1 MTVAI
6 QTRTDAPDSR
16 GARNTTN
23 SPASDSTAV
32 TIEATQYEAAMTD
45 ATANDPAEFTQTQAR
60 ADTGDV
66 TQTRTATFGSAFAD
80 NRPSTPLNH
89 IEVGQRLDDFD
100 LLIELGSG
108 AFARVFLAR
117 QLSMQRLVAVK
128 ISANRGHEPQTLAQ
142 LDHDYIVRVFDQRIL
157 RDQDWRLLYMQY
169 LPGGT
174 LLDLGRVVFDADR
187 RPDSGQALLDA
198 VDIAL
203 ESRGESRPT
212 ESTIRAELA
221 LLSWPETVAW
231 LGKRLASA
239 LHYANSKGVLHRDVK
254 LANVLLAPDGTP
266 KLADFNI
273 SFSRNVSGAS
283 PFEYFGGSL
292 SYMSPEQ
299 LMASRPGHTL
309 EAADL
314 DTRSDI
320 YSLAVVL
327 WEILTGLKPFDDS
340 AAQAARADPAG
351 LVGDSTALELML
363 TTRAKGVSSEA
374 LAELPSDCPA
384 ALRRVLLKALSADR
398 EQRWA
403 SGAELAEQL
412 QLCLDPQARDL
423 VDPPANSWRLRLR
436 PFVLPIALV
445 AILVPNLLASVYN
458 IQHNHLL
465 IVSQLS
471 EQAQHRFVLVTTLSN
486 LISFPLGGAVL
497 LYWCRRVILVPR
509 RLRRG
514 PAPPAHVLAQTRH
527 DCLVAADRVVFVV
540 FGLWLLAG
548 LNFPLAMEFAAGGI
562 SGRSAIHFFGSITV
576 CGAIAIAYPFFL
588 LTFFIVRSVYPELV
602 AYGQTNV
609 QEAEQLRALSRRL
622 SRYLAIAASVPL
634 LGIMAVSFL
643 TASEIAAVIV
653 PIRVLCIGGIAGFVL
668 AYWLSRLIES
678 DIRALER
685 VIRHRAPH

>member
-1 MTVAI
+1 
-6 QTRTDAPDSR
+6 
-16 GARNTTN
+16 
-23 SPASDSTAV
+23 
-32 TIEATQYEAAMTD
+32 MTD
-45 ATANDPAEFTQTQAR
+45 PTANYPAEFTQTQAR
-60 ADTGDV
+60 AETGEV
-66 TQTRTATFGSAFAD
+66 TEGRTGIFGSAFAD
-80 NRPSTPLNH
+80 ISPSADLTQ

-117 QLSMQRLVAVK
+117 QLSLQRLVAVK

-142 LDHDYIVRVFDQRIL
+142 LDHDHIVRVFDQRIL
-157 RDQDWRLLYMQY
+157 RDRDWRLLYMQY

-174 LLDLGRVVFDADR
+174 LLDLGRVIFAGER
-187 RPDSGQALLDA
+187 PPDSGQALLDA

-212 ESTIRAELA
+212 ESITRAELA
-221 LLSWPETVAW
+221 TLSWPETVAW
-231 LGKRLASA
+231 LGKRLAGA
-239 LHYANSKGVLHRDVK
+239 LHYANSRGVLHRDIK

-266 KLADFNI
+266 KLADFNV

-283 PFEYFGGSL
+283 PFDYFGGSL

-309 EAADL
+309 EAVDL

-327 WEILTGLKPFDDS
+327 WELLTGLKPFDDS
-340 AAQAARADPAG
+340 AAQAARADSAG
-351 LVGDSTALELML
+351 VGDTTALELML
-363 TTRAKGVSSEA
+363 TTRAEGISSAA
-374 LAELPSDCPA
+374 LAALPSDCPT

-398 EQRWA
+398 DQRWA

-423 VDPPANSWRLRLR
+423 VDPPAHSWRLRLR
-436 PFVLPIALV
+436 PFVLPIAAL
-445 AILVPNLLASVYN
+445 AILIPNLLASAYN
-458 IQHNHLL
+458 IQHNQLL
-465 IVSQLS
+465 IVSQLT
-471 EQAQHRFVLVTTLSN
+471 EQAQGRFLLVTTLIN
-486 LISFPLGGAVL
+486 LISFPLGAAVL

-514 PAPPAHVLAQTRH
+514 PAPPAEAVAQSRH

-540 FGLWLLAG
+540 FGLWLLAA
-548 LNFPLAMEFAAGGI
+548 LNFPLAMKFAAGGI
-562 SGRSAIHFFGSITV
+562 PGRAAIHFFGSITV

-588 LTFFIVRSVYPELV
+588 LTFYVVRSVYPELV

-609 QEAEQLRALSRRL
+609 REAEQLRALSRRL
-622 SRYLAIAASVPL
+622 SRYLAIAACVPL
-634 LGIMAVSFL
+634 LGIVAVSFL
-643 TASEIAAVIV
+643 TAAEIAAVIV

-668 AYWLSRLIES
+668 AYWLSRQIES

-685 VIRHRAPH
+685 VIRHRAPHELPVKGSAQK